1 MAKKNHLATFVLL
14 PKGILECFLLL
25 LVSLLHSCRVG
36 QIIYSIFCMSGL
48 NPLVVSRQNVRKA
61 FILILYL
68 VGLPFSRVLL
78 YPFLIL
84 AFSLNFFFFQV
95 VFGQTNTFSRFLRKA
110 WRNWRKAWIEV
121 WSSSRKSTLA
131 LAVVEFSMKFKLS
144 NGGVYISLLLRSK
157 FFQKQ
162 SCSRCVLQ
170 LREKQRHWFISL
182 LLCSLFYLLKVSY
195 SWPK

>member
-1 MAKKNHLATFVLL
+1 MAKKKSLL
-14 PKGILECFLLL
+14 FFCLREFLECFLLL

-84 AFSLNFFFFQV
+84 AFSLNFFFQL

>member
-1 MAKKNHLATFVLL
+1 
-14 PKGILECFLLL
+14 
-25 LVSLLHSCRVG
+25 
-36 QIIYSIFCMSGL
+36 MSSL
-48 NPLVVSRQNVRKA
+48 NPVVVSRQNVRKA

-68 VGLPFSRVLL
+68 VVGLLDRVLL

-84 AFSLNFFFFQV
+84 AFSLNFFFFFQV

-121 WSSSRKSTLA
+121 WSSRKSTLA

-144 NGGVYISLLLRSK
+144 NGGVYISACFFVQSSSK
-157 FFQKQ
+157 NKA
-162 SCSRCVLQ
+162 VLQ

-182 LLCSLFYLLKVSY
+182 ALLLCCSLFYL
-195 SWPK
+195 